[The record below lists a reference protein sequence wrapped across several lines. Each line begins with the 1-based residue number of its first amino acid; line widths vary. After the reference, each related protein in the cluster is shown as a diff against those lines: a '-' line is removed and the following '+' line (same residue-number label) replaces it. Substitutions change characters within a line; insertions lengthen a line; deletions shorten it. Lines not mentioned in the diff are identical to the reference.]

1 VVQKYEGTDD
11 LGMKGVKDTN
21 ESRGESIE
29 MKESLTEWR
38 DWSLQLT
45 DSNELLITGKT
56 NQ

>member
-1 VVQKYEGTDD
+1 MVQECEGNED
-11 LGMKGVKDTN
+11 LGMKQMKDAN
-21 ESRGESIE
+21 KSRGQSSE

-45 DSNELLITGKT
+45 DNNELLITGKT